1 MEMKKGKV
9 QQFSGVE
16 EIQLCKT
23 IDISGLK
30 NRRKPPEI
38 YRFFFSVPGYG
49 LHGVVFVW
57 YCLFGAIH
65 HPWSGGGICW
75 GNGWG
80 WESFFGW
87 AQWAE
92 TVGWMSWMSWT
103 VLLPFFGMASIGLF
117 AKAIPFLLV
126 LVSVWKHRVTTATI
140 FGLTLTSGEQI
151 FKGCSSFCRAGV
163 WNSGRPNFFGLGMR
177 WFSICQVDRTGK
189 TPELWFKC

>member
-1 MEMKKGKV
+1 M
-9 QQFSGVE
+9 
-16 EIQLCKT
+16 IQLCKT

-30 NRRKPPEI
+30 NRRKPPEM
-38 YRFFFSVPGYG
+38 YHFFF
-49 LHGVVFVW
+49 
-57 YCLFGAIH
+57 FGARLWPSWRCFCLIL
-65 HPWSGGGICW
+65 PFWSDSPPVVRWLNLLGQLLGL
-75 GNGWG
+75 
-80 WESFFGW
+80 ESFFGW

-92 TVGWMSWMSWT
+92 TVGCMSWMSWT

-140 FGLTLTSGEQI
+140 FGLALTSGEQI

-163 WNSGRPNFFGLGMR
+163 WNSGRPNFFCLGMR

-189 TPELWFKC
+189 TPELWLSVRPEGNIPMCP